1 MPETVGA
8 AEETTQPICRP
19 PPKKYPLGNQRHDP
33 EDVKLLSHQQF
44 PDSEKGFREFKYW
57 EVYLEVENSPKFMAG
72 VESGWPK
79 RTKINASGEYNSSA
93 GSHELR
99 VSDPSIVFPPPSPG
113 WEKDR
118 DADG

>member
-1 MPETVGA
+1 MTS
-8 AEETTQPICRP
+8 
-19 PPKKYPLGNQRHDP
+19 

-44 PDSEKGFREFKYW
+44 PDSEKRFGEFKYW

-93 GSHELR
+93 GSHELPEAEAEIPTPQSSSR
-99 VSDPSIVFPPPSPG
+99 RRRPIG
-113 WEKDR
+113 
-118 DADG
+118 